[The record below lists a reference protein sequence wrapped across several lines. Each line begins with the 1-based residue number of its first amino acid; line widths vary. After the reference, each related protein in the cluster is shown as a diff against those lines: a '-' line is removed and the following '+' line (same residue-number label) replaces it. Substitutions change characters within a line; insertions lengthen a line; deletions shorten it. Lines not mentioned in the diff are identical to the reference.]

1 MALRSGTGPLHLEGH
16 ILVLNCNGDLV
27 PVMKQLTAA
36 AQNRNHPFHGRAI
49 VVLAE
54 EDKERLTSL
63 VDEVF
68 MSMDDSARRPAIE
81 VHTRCGRPYAVT
93 DLVMVSAPQAAYV
106 VLLYPSCFS
115 GGLTPSDQAG
125 AEAMKAATV
134 AAMSTMG
141 GRFGSCQQHIVVQVI
156 RVFLLNASTRYTSPT
171 LLLAGGLMLFRARS
185 HSGPGWVSS
194 EFLFGVQVPSEV
206 PEEYQQLETVQELLA
221 AEGAHVQAVRIPE
234 TKLVDR

>member
-54 EDKERLTSL
+54 EDKDRLTSL

-68 MSMDDSARRPAIE
+68 MKDDSATRPAIE

-106 VLLYPSCFS
+106 VLLYPGCFS

-156 RVFLLNASTRYTSPT
+156 RVFLCLLNASTRSTSLT
-171 LLLAGGLMLFRARS
+171 LLLAGG
-185 HSGPGWVSS
+185 G
-194 EFLFGVQVPSEV
+194 
-206 PEEYQQLETVQELLA
+206 
-221 AEGAHVQAVRIPE
+221 
-234 TKLVDR
+234 